1 MVDYMYLQI
10 SWNCNRTWQ
19 IVPTSRVFCRA
30 AGGQVVKPLGSIARG
45 PGFESRCCQKCW
57 AVMELFVNASGVQ
70 KVHKLT
76 QVTTR
81 YSHYILSLFNMDTCN
96 WNALSPAFLQCSGIV
111 VEELLFLVF
120 QPAICLAIR
129 TRMVDT
135 VGDGVTQN
143 RHFG

>member
-1 MVDYMYLQI
+1 
-10 SWNCNRTWQ
+10 
-19 IVPTSRVFCRA
+19 
-30 AGGQVVKPLGSIARG
+30 
-45 PGFESRCCQKCW
+45 
-57 AVMELFVNASGVQ
+57 VMELFVNASGVQ